1 MVLKLFDYLDR
12 YLTDKSFKVSI
23 EGKFM
28 HILNYVEIEDFS
40 NSRIVVRYE
49 EGILLVLGSDL
60 VISKMQDEEL
70 LITGK
75 IKSIEYN

>member
-1 MVLKLFDYLDR
+1 
-12 YLTDKSFKVSI
+12 
-23 EGKFM
+23 M

-40 NSRIVVRYE
+40 NSRIVIRYE
-49 EGILLVLGSDL
+49 GGVLLVLGSDL